1 MVVHI
6 SFLNRYLRKL
16 NSGFIEESMSIRESL
31 EYLTHLSLNSTP
43 EIVFGPW
50 LETIFR
56 CEINIK
62 DLDSLKVI

>member
-31 EYLTHLSLNSTP
+31 EYLTHFRLNSTP
-43 EIVFGPW
+43 RIVLEPG

-56 CEINIK
+56 CEVNIK
-62 DLDSLKVI
+62 DLDSLNVI